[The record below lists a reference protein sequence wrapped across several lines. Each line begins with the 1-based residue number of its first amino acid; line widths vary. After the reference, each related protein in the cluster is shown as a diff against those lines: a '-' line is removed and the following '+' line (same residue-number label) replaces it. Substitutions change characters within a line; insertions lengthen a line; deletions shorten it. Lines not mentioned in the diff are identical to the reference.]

1 MMRRCDNKMWKAGG
15 NFKWT
20 WRGGDKRKWTQL
32 EGTGAFAWP
41 DRRQRGFV
49 GEIGAAAVRD
59 LKLLQ
64 PALIVSRA
72 HLASRA
78 AERLGGFT
86 F

>member
-1 MMRRCDNKMWKAGG
+1 
-15 NFKWT
+15 
-20 WRGGDKRKWTQL
+20 
-32 EGTGAFAWP
+32 
-41 DRRQRGFV
+41 
-49 GEIGAAAVRD
+49 VRD